1 MNGRQGILLGMR
13 WRGMQWGLLL
23 IAAGPVCAQNAS
35 PFGFEGLADGT
46 LLSNQYPG
54 AAFSG
59 ATVLTTGISLND
71 LEFPPHAGSNVAG
84 DSGGPMT
91 ISFASPLRAFSGY
104 FTYNAT
110 LTMQALGSSNQVLT
124 SATSQFSHNE
134 AISGATG
141 SHPNEVISVRSTT
154 GISKITITGSAQ
166 GASFTVDDATA
177 ITLCDLN
184 QDGYTNA
191 RDAQAIV
198 NEALGAT
205 APADDLNGDGV
216 VNLVD
221 VQVLINA
228 SLGTACIAQ

>member
-1 MNGRQGILLGMR
+1 MNGCRGILLGMR
-13 WRGMQWGLLL
+13 WRGMQWSLLL
-23 IAAGPVCAQNAS
+23 VAAGPVCAQNA
-35 PFGFEGLADGT
+35 PFGFEGLADST
-46 LLSNQYPG
+46 ILANQYPG
-54 AAFSG
+54 AGFSG
-59 ATVLTTGISLND
+59 TIVLAAGISLND

-84 DSGGPMT
+84 DNGGPIN

-104 FTYNAT
+104 FTYNVT

-124 SATSQFSHNE
+124 SASSQFSHNE
-134 AISGATG
+134 AISGAAG

-154 GISKITITGSAQ
+154 GISKITITGSTQ

-184 QDGYTNA
+184 QDGYTNV
-191 RDAQAIV
+191 RDAQAIL

-216 VNLVD
+216 INVVD
-221 VQVLINA
+221 VQALINA
-228 SLGTACIAQ
+228 SLGMACIAQ